1 MNVAGL
7 MQDLFCTLK
16 QVLRPRKEM
25 WKSSTSSCELLVAKL
40 ISSDA
45 VTLHGYQ
52 TPPKLHTVRS
62 QDAVRVLSVSK
73 CDARNEIQQ
82 IVLWDSAAA
91 NNLGEVHTPGVCSV
105 TLTEE
110 RSGDE
115 AAGMCVDGLVF
126 D

>member
-1 MNVAGL
+1 

-16 QVLRPRKEM
+16 HVLRPRKEM

-52 TPPKLHTVRS
+52 TPPKLHTVCS

-82 IVLWDSAAA
+82 IVPWDSAAA
-91 NNLGEVHTPGVCSV
+91 NNLGEVHRPGVCSV